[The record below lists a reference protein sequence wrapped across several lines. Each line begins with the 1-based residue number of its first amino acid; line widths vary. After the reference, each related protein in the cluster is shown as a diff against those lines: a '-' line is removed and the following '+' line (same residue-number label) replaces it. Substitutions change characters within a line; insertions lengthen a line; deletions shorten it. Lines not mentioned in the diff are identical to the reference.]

1 MSIVNAFWKRS
12 KEEERI
18 HAITK
23 IIENTPHTYHIAAII
38 KPYLDT
44 IPTNSL
50 HRLYQYLD
58 GDNKAMIIPVIRD
71 VVNDC
76 KTNTYLRDLIDY
88 LIARFLR

>member
-1 MSIVNAFWKRS
+1 MSRISMLWKRS

-18 HAITK
+18 HSIIR
-23 IIENTPHTYHIAAII
+23 IIEHTPHTYHIAAII

-44 IPTNSL
+44 ISTNSL

-58 GDNKAMIIPVIRD
+58 HDNKAAMIPVIRD

-88 LIARFLR
+88 LIVRFLR